1 MTMKERIRETVA
13 QKLAGAVDGEAKE
26 AIIEELSGNLC
37 AKYDDLVAH
46 GADPEEAYEAAVES
60 IGDVS
65 ELIEL
70 AGGTTGRAEVQKAVD
85 ATIAMGKDLAQKL
98 KGPAKEVWGGVKQA
112 AYAAKEPLA
121 DMGRTIADAV
131 KNLEITVDV
140 EKSGHQFD
148 YTVPGDDIT
157 GLELRLRS
165 GEVVIRL
172 WDEDSIQ
179 VIERSARTLDE
190 NKHASFLRRADGVLC
205 IEQGNTAAGFVFFT
219 FGVFASDFEVFLP
232 RRLWNSV
239 TVYSASGDITF
250 PEALEVKEVLIS
262 STSGDIDLGE
272 GLTCDSLNI
281 TAVSGDVEGKDC
293 ACAKVIYRATSGDFD
308 VAFTRLPD
316 MLDVQ
321 SVSGDTAITL
331 PADNE
336 GFVVEYH
343 QVSGDLHSDF
353 DLVTS
358 ISRHDGVATYKGAVS
373 PKYQVSTVSGDV
385 DIAAG

>member
-1 MTMKERIRETVA
+1 MKERINATVA
-13 QKLAGAVDGEAKE
+13 EKLAGAVDGEAKE

-46 GADPEEAYEAAVES
+46 GADPEEAYEVAVDS

-70 AGGTTGRAEVQKAVD
+70 AGGTTGKAEVQKAVD

-112 AYAAKEPLA
+112 AHAAVE
-121 DMGRTIADAV
+121 AV
-131 KNLEITVDV
+131 KDLEITVDV

-148 YTVPGDDIT
+148 YTVPSEDIT

-165 GEVVIRL
+165 GDVVIRL
-172 WDEDSIQ
+172 WDEDVIQ
-179 VIERSARTLDE
+179 VVERSARALDE
-190 NKHASFLRRADGVLC
+190 NKHARFVRRADGVLC
-205 IEQGNTAAGFVFFT
+205 VEQGNTAAGFVFFT
-219 FGVFASDFEVFLP
+219 FGVFASDFEIFLP

-239 TVYSASGDITF
+239 TVYSASGDIAF
-250 PEALEVKEVLIS
+250 PEALEVREVLIS
-262 STSGDIDLGE
+262 STSGDIDLGT

-281 TAVSGDVEGKDC
+281 TAVSGDVEGEDC
-293 ACAKVIYRATSGDFD
+293 ACSKVLYRATSGDFD
-308 VAFTRLPD
+308 VDFTRLPET
-316 MLDVQ
+316 LDVQ
-321 SVSGDTAITL
+321 SVSGDAAIGL

-343 QVSGDLHSDF
+343 QVSGDLRSDF

-358 ISRHDGVATYKGAVS
+358 VSRHDGVASYKGAVA
-373 PKYQVSTVSGDV
+373 PKYRVSTVSGDV
-385 DIAAG
+385 EFRKG

>member
-1 MTMKERIRETVA
+1 MTMKERINATVA
-13 QKLAGAVDGEAKE
+13 GKLAAAVEGEAKN

-37 AKYDDLVAH
+37 AKYDDMVAQ
-46 GADPEEAYEAAVES
+46 GMDPEEAYETAVDS

-65 ELIEL
+65 ELIQL
-70 AGGTTGRAEVQKAVD
+70 AGGTTGKAEVQKAVD
-85 ATIAMGKDLAQKL
+85 ATIAMGKDIAHKL
-98 KGPAKEVWGGVKQA
+98 KGPAKELWGGVKQA
-112 AYAAKEPLA
+112 AHAA
-121 DMGRTIADAV
+121 ADAV

-140 EKSGHQFD
+140 EKGGHQFD

-165 GEVVIRL
+165 GDVAIRL
-172 WDEDSIQ
+172 WDEDTIQ

-190 NKHASFLRRADGVLC
+190 NKHAKFLRRADGVLC

-219 FGVFASDFEVFLP
+219 FGVFASDFEIFLP

-250 PEALEVKEVLIS
+250 PEALEVKDVLIS
-262 STSGDIDLGE
+262 STSGDIDLGT

-281 TAVSGDVEGKDC
+281 TAVSGDVDGEDC

-308 VAFTRLPD
+308 VAFTRLPEV
-316 MLDVQ
+316 LDVQ
-321 SVSGDTAITL
+321 SISGDATITL

-336 GFVVEYH
+336 GFAVAYH
-343 QVSGDLHSDF
+343 QVSGDLTSDF

-358 ISRHDGVATYKGAVS
+358 VSRHDGVATYKGAVS
-373 PKYQVSTVSGDV
+373 PQYQVSTVSGDV
-385 DIAAG
+385 EFKEG

>member
-1 MTMKERIRETVA
+1 MTMKERINATVA
-13 QKLAGAVDGEAKE
+13 QKLSGAVDGEAKS

-37 AKYDDLVAH
+37 AKYDDLVAQ
-46 GADPEEAYEAAVES
+46 GIDPEEAYETAVDS
-60 IGDVS
+60 IGDVG

-85 ATIAMGKDLAQKL
+85 ATVTMGKEIAQKL
-98 KGPAKEVWGGVKQA
+98 KGPAKELWGGMKQA
-112 AYAAKEPLA
+112 AHAA
-121 DMGRTIADAV
+121 ADAV
-131 KNLEITVDV
+131 KNLEITVDI

-165 GEVVIRL
+165 GDVVIRL

-179 VIERSARTLDE
+179 VIERSARALDE
-190 NKHASFLRRADGVLC
+190 NKHARFLQRADGVLC

-219 FGVFASDFEVFLP
+219 FGVFASDFEIFLP

-239 TVYSASGDITF
+239 TIYSASGDITF
-250 PEALEVKEVLIS
+250 PEAFEVKDVLIS
-262 STSGDIDLGE
+262 STSGDIDLST

-281 TAVSGDVEGKDC
+281 TAVSGDVEGEDC
-293 ACAKVIYRATSGDFD
+293 ACAKVIYRATSGDFEL
-308 VAFTRLPD
+308 AFTRLPET
-316 MLDVQ
+316 LDVQ
-321 SVSGDTAITL
+321 SVSGDTTITL
-331 PADNE
+331 PSDNE
-336 GFVVEYH
+336 GFAVAYH

-358 ISRHDGVATYKGAVS
+358 VSRHDGIATYKAAVA
-373 PKYQVSTVSGDV
+373 PKYQVNTVSGDV
-385 DIAAG
+385 EIVAG

>member
-1 MTMKERIRETVA
+1 MTMKERINATVA
-13 QKLAGAVDGEAKE
+13 GKLAAAVEGEAKN

-37 AKYDDLVAH
+37 AKYDDMVAQ
-46 GADPEEAYEAAVES
+46 GMDPEEAYETAVDS

-65 ELIEL
+65 ELIQL
-70 AGGTTGRAEVQKAVD
+70 AGGTTGKAEVQKAVD
-85 ATIAMGKDLAQKL
+85 ATIAMGKDIAHKL
-98 KGPAKEVWGGVKQA
+98 KGPAKELWGGVKQA
-112 AYAAKEPLA
+112 AHAA
-121 DMGRTIADAV
+121 ADAV

-140 EKSGHQFD
+140 EKGGHQFD

-165 GEVVIRL
+165 GDVAIRL
-172 WDEDSIQ
+172 WDEDTIL

-190 NKHASFLRRADGVLC
+190 NKHAKFLRRADGVLC

-219 FGVFASDFEVFLP
+219 FGVFASDFEIFLP

-250 PEALEVKEVLIS
+250 PEALEVKDVLIS
-262 STSGDIDLGE
+262 STSGDIDLGT

-281 TAVSGDVEGKDC
+281 TAVSGDVDGEDC

-308 VAFTRLPD
+308 VAFTRLPEV
-316 MLDVQ
+316 LDVQ
-321 SVSGDTAITL
+321 SISGDATITL

-336 GFVVEYH
+336 GFAVAYH
-343 QVSGDLHSDF
+343 QVSGDLTSDF

-358 ISRHDGVATYKGAVS
+358 VSRHDGVATYKGAVS
-373 PKYQVSTVSGDV
+373 PQYQVSTVSGDV
-385 DIAAG
+385 EFKEG

>member
-1 MTMKERIRETVA
+1 MTMKERINATVA
-13 QKLAGAVDGEAKE
+13 QKLAAAVEGEAKE

-37 AKYDDLVAH
+37 AKYDDMVAR
-46 GADPEEAYEAAVES
+46 GMDPEEAYEAAVDS

-65 ELIEL
+65 ELIQL
-70 AGGTTGRAEVQKAVD
+70 AGGTTGKAEVQKAVD

-98 KGPAKEVWGGVKQA
+98 KGPAKEVWGGVKHAAQA
-112 AYAAKEPLA
+112 AVE
-121 DMGRTIADAV
+121 AV
-131 KNLEITVDV
+131 KDLEITVDV

-148 YTVPGDDIT
+148 YTVPADDIT

-165 GEVVIRL
+165 GDVVIRL

-190 NKHASFLRRADGVLC
+190 NKHAKFLRRADGVLC

-250 PEALEVKEVLIS
+250 PEALEVKDVLIS
-262 STSGDIDLGE
+262 STSGDIDLGT

-281 TAVSGDVEGKDC
+281 TAVSGDVDGEDC
-293 ACAKVIYRATSGDFD
+293 ACAKVVYRATSGDFD
-308 VAFTRLPD
+308 VAFTRLPEV
-316 MLDVQ
+316 LDVQ
-321 SVSGDTAITL
+321 SVSGDASIGL

-336 GFVVEYH
+336 GFAVAYH
-343 QVSGDLHSDF
+343 QVSGDLNSDF

-358 ISRHDGVATYKGAVS
+358 VSRHDGVATYKGAVF

-385 DIAAG
+385 EFKAN

>member
-1 MTMKERIRETVA
+1 MKERINATVA
-13 QKLAGAVDGEAKE
+13 GKLAAAVEGEAKN

-37 AKYDDLVAH
+37 AKYDDMVAQ
-46 GADPEEAYEAAVES
+46 GMDPEEAYETAVDS

-65 ELIEL
+65 ELIQL
-70 AGGTTGRAEVQKAVD
+70 AGGTTGKAEVQKAVD
-85 ATIAMGKDLAQKL
+85 ATIAMGKDIAHKL
-98 KGPAKEVWGGVKQA
+98 KGPAKELWGGVKQA
-112 AYAAKEPLA
+112 AHAA
-121 DMGRTIADAV
+121 ADAV

-140 EKSGHQFD
+140 EKGGHQFD

-165 GEVVIRL
+165 GDVAIRL
-172 WDEDSIQ
+172 WDEDTIQ

-190 NKHASFLRRADGVLC
+190 NKHAKFLRRADGVLC

-219 FGVFASDFEVFLP
+219 FGVFASDFEIFLP

-250 PEALEVKEVLIS
+250 PEALEVKDVLIS
-262 STSGDIDLGE
+262 STSGDIDLGT

-281 TAVSGDVEGKDC
+281 TAVSGDVDGEDC

-308 VAFTRLPD
+308 VAFTRLPEV
-316 MLDVQ
+316 LDVQ
-321 SVSGDTAITL
+321 SISGDATITL

-336 GFVVEYH
+336 GFAVAYH
-343 QVSGDLHSDF
+343 QVSGDLTSDF

-358 ISRHDGVATYKGAVS
+358 VSRHDGVATYKGAVS
-373 PKYQVSTVSGDV
+373 PQYQVSTVSGDV
-385 DIAAG
+385 EFKEG

>member
-1 MTMKERIRETVA
+1 MTMKERINATVA

-37 AKYDDLVAH
+37 AKYDDLVAQ
-46 GADPEEAYEAAVES
+46 GVDPEEAYEAAVDS

-70 AGGTTGRAEVQKAVD
+70 AGGPTGRAEVQKAVD
-85 ATIAMGKDLAQKL
+85 ATIAMGKDLAHKL

-112 AYAAKEPLA
+112 AQAA
-121 DMGRTIADAV
+121 ADAV
-131 KNLEITVDV
+131 KNLEITVDI
-140 EKSGHQFD
+140 EKGGHQFD

-165 GEVVIRL
+165 GDVVIHL

-190 NKHASFLRRADGVLC
+190 NKHARFFQRADGVLC

-219 FGVFASDFEVFLP
+219 FGVFASDFEIFLP
-232 RRLWNSV
+232 RRQWNSV
-239 TVYSASGDITF
+239 TIYSASGDVTF
-250 PEALEVKEVLIS
+250 PEAMEVKDILIS

-281 TAVSGDVEGKDC
+281 TAVSGDVDGKDC
-293 ACAKVIYRATSGDFD
+293 ACAKMVYRATSGDLD
-308 VAFTRLPD
+308 VAFTRLPEV
-316 MLDVQ
+316 LDVQ
-321 SVSGDTAITL
+321 NVSGDATIAF

-336 GFVVEYH
+336 GFVVAYH
-343 QVSGDLHSDF
+343 QVSGDLSSDF

-358 ISRHDGVATYKGAVS
+358 ISRHDGVATYKDAVA

-385 DIAAG
+385 KIVAG